1 MRLTYF
7 TASISFLSLMY
18 TITQIGSF
26 FHYWNKRIRESKQ
39 ALLYL
44 ESDVC
49 IDTRKRANLG
59 EFNLCSKSE
68 DIIAHNPFFRAM
80 YDIAEDNSLCGRGK
94 CYMFYTDVTS
104 NIHKIII
111 TLGFL
116 SILVCFLST
125 LKMKKHREDMVEK
138 YYSLPYKVD

>member
-1 MRLTYF
+1 MRWSYLT
-7 TASISFLSLMY
+7 ACMSFLSLMY
-18 TITQIGSF
+18 VITQVGSF
-26 FHYWNKRIRESKQ
+26 FTYWNKRIREEKQ
-39 ALLYL
+39 ASLYL

-59 EFNLCSKSE
+59 EFNLCLQSE
-68 DIIAHNPFFRAM
+68 EILTHNPFFRAM

-125 LKMKKHREDMVEK
+125 LKIKKHREEMAQQ
-138 YYSLPYKVD
+138 YYSLPLKID